1 MPATEEPARARNLT
15 GTVAVVTGTSPNIG
29 AGIAVEFAAAGAA
42 VACLDVAADSAERCA
57 AAIRDA
63 SGTAMGVVCDVRD
76 EQSVREAFA
85 RVEAELGSPS
95 TLVNAAAIYNN
106 KGIIE
111 TTVEEW
117 RRQLDIILTGAFL
130 CTKAAIASMRE
141 AGIHGSV
148 INVSS
153 TAGYQGEPS
162 NVCYGTAKAGILNFT
177 RAVAMDVARYGIRVN
192 SLTPSA
198 TDPQEA
204 FDRIEAWA
212 LDDAGPFSDREGLT
226 ALMEGIR
233 RKVPLGRLPAPSD
246 YGRAA
251 VFLASDDARA
261 ITGTDLR
268 VDGGTVAKHWSWNPG
283 DVLITNQE
291 P

>member
-1 MPATEEPARARNLT
+1 MSATEARPRSRSLA

-42 VACLDVAADSAERCA
+42 VACLDVTADNADRCA
-57 AAIRDA
+57 AAIRGM
-63 SGTAMGVVCDVRD
+63 SGTAIGLACDVRD
-76 EQSVREAFA
+76 EESVREAFA
-85 RVEAELGSPS
+85 RVESELGRPK

-141 AGIHGSV
+141 AGIPGAV
-148 INVSS
+148 INVAS

-192 SLTPSA
+192 SLTPTA

-212 LDDAGPFSDREGLT
+212 LDDAGPYSDRERLT

-268 VDGGTVAKHWSWNPG
+268 VDAGTVAKHWSWDPG
-283 DVLITNQE
+283 AVLSDDQQ

>member
-1 MPATEEPARARNLT
+1 MPATEAHPRARNLA

-29 AGIAVEFAAAGAA
+29 AGIALEFAAAGAA
-42 VACLDVAADSAERCA
+42 VACLDVAEDNAEHCA
-57 AAIRDA
+57 AAIREN
-63 SGTAMGVVCDVRD
+63 SGTAIGVACDVRD
-76 EQSVREAFA
+76 EQSVQEAFA
-85 RVEAELGSPS
+85 RVEAELGCPK

-130 CTKAAIASMRE
+130 CTKAAIASMRA
-141 AGIHGSV
+141 AGIPGSI

-192 SLTPSA
+192 SLTPTA

-212 LDDAGPFSDREGLT
+212 LQDPGLFSDREGLT
-226 ALMEGIR
+226 ALMEGKR

-268 VDGGTVAKHWSWNPG
+268 VDGGTVAKHWSWYPG
-283 DVLITNQE
+283 DVSIDDQQ

>member
-1 MPATEEPARARNLT
+1 MRVSPWNSRRLVLRWRAWTSRRTTLS
-15 GTVAVVTGTSPNIG
+15 VA
-29 AGIAVEFAAAGAA
+29 
-42 VACLDVAADSAERCA
+42 LR
-57 AAIRDA
+57 AIRDDA
-63 SGTAMGVVCDVRD
+63 GTAIGVKCDVRD
-76 EQSVREAFA
+76 EQSVRQAFA
-85 RVEAELGSPS
+85 RIEAELGSPN

-130 CTKAAIASMRE
+130 CTKAAIASMR
-141 AGIHGSV
+141 AAAIRGSV

-153 TAGYQGEPS
+153 TAGHQGEPS

-268 VDGGTVAKHWSWNPG
+268 VDGGTVAKHWSWNPA
-283 DVLITNQE
+283 DVLMANQQ